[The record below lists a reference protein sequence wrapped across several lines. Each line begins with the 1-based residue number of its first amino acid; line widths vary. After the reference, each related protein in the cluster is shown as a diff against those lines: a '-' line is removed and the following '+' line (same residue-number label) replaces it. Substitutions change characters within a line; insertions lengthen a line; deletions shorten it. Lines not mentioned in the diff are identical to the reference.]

1 MNESNLPP
9 GPRSFWELLSMIF
22 MRQKNPI
29 KLYETIFAKYGDIVF
44 FKLASFRFVM
54 LNDAQAIEQV
64 LQTDAQNYTKSTSYD
79 RFRFIFGNGLLVSE
93 GDIWKKQR
101 RLMGSSFSSK
111 QVVTANP

>member
-64 LQTDAQNYTKSTSYD
+64 LQTDAQNYKRKTSKT
-79 RFRFIFGNGLLVSE
+79 N
-93 GDIWKKQR
+93 K
-101 RLMGSSFSSK
+101 
-111 QVVTANP
+111 